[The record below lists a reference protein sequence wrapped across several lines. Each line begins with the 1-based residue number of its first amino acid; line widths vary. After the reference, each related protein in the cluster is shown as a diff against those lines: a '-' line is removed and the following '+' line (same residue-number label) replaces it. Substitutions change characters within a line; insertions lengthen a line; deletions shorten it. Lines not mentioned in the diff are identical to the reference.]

1 MRFGGHLTSTG
12 VFQVAKAILPQCCL
26 TAEWLA
32 VTVTTMESNIAA
44 RRRYS
49 DQRERRTP
57 PHIALRTLRLALK
70 HYDPDGQWDLDD
82 VCERVEAVTGD
93 RPARGTMSAI
103 ESGTRG
109 VSVELLSALEQ
120 AYRLPA
126 GSITTDYSPRNTPA
140 LSEQVAS

>member
-1 MRFGGHLTSTG
+1 M
-12 VFQVAKAILPQCCL
+12 P
-26 TAEWLA
+26 
-32 VTVTTMESNIAA
+32 SNIAA

-49 DQRERRTP
+49 EQRERRTP
-57 PHIALRTLRLALK
+57 PHISLRTLRLALK
-70 HYDPDGQWDLDD
+70 AYDPDGEWDLDD

-109 VSVELLSALEQ
+109 VSAELKAALEQ

-126 GSITTDYSPRNTPA
+126 GSITTDYQPRNTPA
-140 LSEQVAS
+140 VSEQVSA